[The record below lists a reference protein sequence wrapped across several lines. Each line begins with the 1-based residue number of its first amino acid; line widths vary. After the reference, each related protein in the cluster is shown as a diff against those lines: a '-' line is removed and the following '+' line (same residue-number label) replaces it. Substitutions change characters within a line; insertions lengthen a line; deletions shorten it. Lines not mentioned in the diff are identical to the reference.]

1 MRESHAKVLA
11 MSRYLLTCTCGRTLP
26 VEIGQAG
33 GKLACACGAT
43 LDVPPLR
50 NLRHLPVEPSRE
62 PPRAASNWG
71 ARQRIITLASL
82 FVAIFVGY
90 GLWSWLTEPT
100 PPIFDPVRTAKII
113 EKNINELTPAKA
125 WRRSVEVYRPL
136 AEQGFSEFEHPATA
150 GIRATIT
157 QRRLVSKLL
166 AIPAALCLL
175 IALAALFWPHPAPA
189 RK

>member
-1 MRESHAKVLA
+1 

-62 PPRAASNWG
+62 PLRAASNWG
-71 ARQRIITLASL
+71 ARQQIIAVVS
-82 FVAIFVGY
+82 IFGAVLVSY
-90 GLWSWLTEPT
+90 GLWNWLTEPVL
-100 PPIFDPVRTAKII
+100 PIFDPAMRTKVM
-113 EKNINELTPAKA
+113 EKGINDLTPAKA
-125 WRRSVEVYRPL
+125 WRMSVEVYRPL
-136 AEQGFSEFEHPATA
+136 AETGFSEFEHPATPQ
-150 GIRATIT
+150 IRNMIAD
-157 QRRLVSKLL
+157 RRFINKLL

-175 IALAALFWPHPAPA
+175 IGLAAALWPHTVPA